1 MRKYV
6 TNYMIK
12 GVFDAALVRPG
23 SDNSLVCRARR
34 LPSLRRWRAGLIAA
48 FFLLGAC
55 GAGTGG
61 DRPGIGVPL
70 PEVTLTSLA
79 AGTPTS
85 TEALRGVP
93 LVINFWATWCAPC
106 RSEMPGL
113 ERLSRRIAPHRVRV
127 IGITVDHDL
136 NLAREFARALGLTF
150 PIFVDG
156 DGKTLQT
163 LLRVKALPET
173 VLVSADGAIVA
184 RIAGVRDWDGAE
196 GARLLE
202 HAFKL
207 RPAAVP

>member
-1 MRKYV
+1 
-6 TNYMIK
+6 MIK
-12 GVFDAALVRPG
+12 GAFDEALVRPG
-23 SDNSLVCRARR
+23 SGQLLVCSARR
-34 LPSLRRWRAGLIAA
+34 LPSLRRRRAGLIAA

-55 GAGTGG
+55 GADTGG
-61 DRPGIGVPL
+61 DRPDVGVPL
-70 PEVTLTSLA
+70 PEVKLTSLA
-79 AGTPTS
+79 AEAPTS
-85 TEALRGVP
+85 TGALRGAP

-113 ERLSRRIAPHRVRV
+113 ERLSRRVSPQRVRV

-136 NLAREFARALGLTF
+136 NLAREFARSLGLTF

-173 VLVSADGAIVA
+173 VLVSAEGTIVA

-207 RPAAVP
+207 RPAAAP